1 MLPDWQNIHRL
12 LVIYPSSIE
21 DVMHIQ
27 PALQILR
34 QALPNAE
41 ITLLT
46 TPACSQGVESWVD
59 EIMVYE
65 GITGNA
71 QREINLID
79 KLRDR
84 CFDAAIIF
92 TNTDESP
99 YSLAY
104 ICYLAG
110 IPIRLGQSQEFGGSV
125 LSQWVKSS
133 LSGTHPENH
142 HLFLLESAGFP
153 SAQPISSDLK
163 TVKGTPNFST
173 S

>member
-46 TPACSQGVESWVD
+46 TPACSQVEAWVD
-59 EIMVYE
+59 EIMLYE
-65 GITGNA
+65 GITENA
-71 QREINLID
+71 QREIDLID

-110 IPIRLGQSQEFGGSV
+110 IPIRLGQSQEFGGGV
-125 LSQWVKSS
+125 LSQCVKPQSDI
-133 LSGTHPENH
+133 HPTNQF
-142 HLFLLESAGFP
+142 LFLLQAAGFP
-153 SAQPISSDLK
+153 LNHSSLK
-163 TVKGTPNFST
+163 LQTVREL
-173 S
+173 